1 MKKLIFIIAF
11 MLMGSVSYADDLAG
25 VSERASEFIGQL
37 IPGEGHTEA
46 SIDLR
51 NNNKPDFSIL
61 GVREISPIDQG
72 TIFTQFSLQ
81 NTKKANDT
89 RWVTNLGI
97 GARKL
102 SADGTMMVGIN
113 NFYDYELDTEH
124 MRTSVGLEARSAVL
138 ELHYNN
144 YIKLGDG
151 YNDEMVLGGQ
161 DFQLATQIPH
171 LHWAKAFINAY
182 KWDGDL
188 KDDVEG
194 RKIGSEMQL
203 TPNLNLEIAHDDKDK
218 ASLEDEWYTKLQFV
232 HPGKEGPTALD
243 GISDVAWR
251 ENRDMSGELLSKV
264 KRQNKI
270 VVEFKGTSSVSRV
283 D

>member
-1 MKKLIFIIAF
+1 MRRFLFILIFA
-11 MLMGSVSYADDLAG
+11 LMTPLSYADDLSG
-25 VSERASEFIGQL
+25 VSERASEFIKNL

-51 NNNKPDFSIL
+51 KNAKPDFSIL
-61 GVREISPIDQG
+61 GVREISPLDQG

-102 SADGTMMVGIN
+102 NADGTMMVGIN
-113 NFYDYELDTEH
+113 GFYDYELDTEH
-124 MRTSVGLEARSAVL
+124 MRSSIGLEARSAVL

-144 YIKLGDG
+144 YLKLSDE
-151 YNDEMVLGGQ
+151 YNEEQVLSGQ
-161 DFQLATQIPH
+161 DFQLSSQIPH
-171 LHWAKAFINAY
+171 LHWAKAFINQY
-182 KWDGDL
+182 QWDGDL
-188 KDDVEG
+188 KEDVKG
-194 RKIGSEMQL
+194 RKIGSELQL
-203 TPNLNLEIAHDDKDK
+203 TPNLNLEVAHDNKDK
-218 ASLEDEWYTKLQFV
+218 NTLADEWYTKLQFV

-243 GISDVAWR
+243 GISDTAWK
-251 ENRDMSGELLSKV
+251 ESRDMSGELLSKV

-270 VVEFKGTSSVSRV
+270 VVEFKGTSSVSRS